1 MSASMSERT
10 PASLRSKAG
19 AGGRSGFTL
28 VEMLIAVGAVA
39 LISVGLAR
47 LFASTGETVRIGRRV
62 STLNE
67 AASTLERQIRKDVA
81 SMTREGFLVIRNKN
95 ISGTAPT
102 SGGQP
107 AGVLLSEDDTGA
119 NARLRRADELV
130 FFAAG
135 KFTSMREPLY
145 PTRQA
150 VGNAARIYYGH
161 GVRDRRLEDPT
172 APGYLLNS
180 DPIIDLDPDTLA
192 NWPELGKT
200 GVNAY
205 ASNWALLRH
214 VTVLARPSLT
224 DSTPPA
230 DAPSYASSQAQWRDS
245 IAQVG
250 LQPAAVS
257 IFRLDPLNGTDD
269 IVGGGYRTSTN
280 PGVTLGLPTQWA
292 RSGFQPV
299 YSRFA
304 SGVIDVAS
312 VDLSLVRNRVLAL
325 PNRVLLKSPTAS
337 TERFEPTEVTYA
349 TSATNQ
355 NESAHL
361 MKMLM
366 AASLPS
372 APAEIDG
379 PPAPTQTPTNDP
391 EQRML
396 WAPVPADFTGLVGNP
411 SGTRW
416 PNNEPWRRQDQVML
430 SSTPIIVGCTEFI
443 VEWSFGDVSP
453 VANSGAT
460 TRNTGQLIWHGL
472 SRWDDANGNGRMDQY
487 ETAVAGPYRNQN
499 RNTGGGWDGALGPD
513 RYTLVSDSGFSRP
526 VPGALIHWPTTMA
539 FDSGAGTPLASPLT
553 PLYSFFGYID
563 PTYRNEPYDPTQ
575 PTTIEWPWP
584 KLLRFTVTL
593 VDPSDPL
600 AEQTYQFI
608 VELPTEKQ

>member
-1 MSASMSERT
+1 MSAKLLKHT
-10 PASLRSKAG
+10 PESLRARAG
-19 AGGRSGFTL
+19 AGFTL

-39 LISVGLAR
+39 LISIGLAR
-47 LFASTGETVRIGRRV
+47 LFASTGETVRVGRRV

-81 SMTREGFLVIRNKN
+81 SMTREGFLVIRHKN
-95 ISGTAPT
+95 IDGTAPN
-102 SGGQP
+102 G
-107 AGVLLSEDDTGA
+107 GVLLSEDDTGA
-119 NARLRRADELV
+119 NARTRRADELV

-135 KFTSMREPLY
+135 KFTSMREPVY

-172 APGYLLNS
+172 AAGYLLDS
-180 DPIIDLDPDTLA
+180 DPIIDLDPDTLT
-192 NWPELGKT
+192 NWPELGTT
-200 GVNAY
+200 GVNEF

-230 DAPSYASSQAQWRDS
+230 DAPTFASTSAQWRDS

-269 IVGGGYRTSTN
+269 ILGGGYRTSAN
-280 PGVTLGLPTQWA
+280 PAVQLGLTGQWA
-292 RSGFQPV
+292 RSGFPPV
-299 YSRFA
+299 YARFA
-304 SGVIDVAS
+304 SGVVDVAS
-312 VDLSLVRNRVLAL
+312 VDLSLIRNRVLSL
-325 PNRVLLKSPTAS
+325 PNRVLLKAPGSAA
-337 TERFEPTEVTYA
+337 ERFEPGEVQF
-349 TSATNQ
+349 TSTAN
-355 NESAHL
+355 NPNGSAHL

-366 AASLPS
+366 ASALPS

-379 PPAPTQTPTNDP
+379 SPAPNQNPTGVP

-396 WAPVPADFTGLVGNP
+396 WAPVPADFTGLVSNA
-411 SGTRW
+411 SSTRW
-416 PNNEPWRRQDQVML
+416 PANEPWRRQDQIML
-430 SSTPIIVGCTEFI
+430 TSTPVVVGCTEFI

-453 VANSGAT
+453 VNSGGQA

-472 SRWDDANGNGRMDQY
+472 SRWEDTDGNGRMDPY
-487 ETAVAGPYRNQN
+487 ETAFAGPYRNQN
-499 RNTGGGWDGALGPD
+499 RNTGGGWDGALGRD
-513 RYTLVSDSGFSRP
+513 RFTQITESGFARN
-526 VPGALIHWPTTMA
+526 VPAALIHWPTNVA
-539 FDSGAGTPLASPLT
+539 FDAGAGTPLASTET
-553 PLYSFFGYID
+553 PLYSFFGYVD
-563 PTYRNEPYDPTQ
+563 PTYRNEPYDPAK
-575 PTTIEWPWP
+575 PTTLEWPWP